1 MATMVVLVESG
12 SATLPL
18 EVRAVADLARLGVT
32 HISLV
37 GDEQTVGVVL
47 DGWAFEP
54 VASGAAAVAALGAD
68 ATRSRILFPVGE
80 MALDARGA
88 RTPYQTEKRSD
99 MNTRIAALAALA
111 VAVVVAPAA
120 GASQAAGSAAAL
132 AVDAAF
138 ASAYQFGPF
147 CPPGTAPGIECVRF
161 VGTADVPG
169 LGKATSTYV
178 KTFDPVCPPDLPVL
192 GFRNAVIDV
201 AGKGSIQLSFG
212 GTHCGPPAPAVTGPL
227 ALTVTGGSGI
237 YAGATG
243 SIRFSSSVHAPR
255 GRCGVNLCGSASDA
269 WSGSLTVPGLD
280 FDLTPP
286 TLRERSH
293 ARYAPP
299 GRPSAR
305 ACASRSRARTR
316 STAQCP
322 WRASRAPARCSGSGG
337 RA

>member
-1 MATMVVLVESG
+1 
-12 SATLPL
+12 
-18 EVRAVADLARLGVT
+18 
-32 HISLV
+32 
-37 GDEQTVGVVL
+37 
-47 DGWAFEP
+47 
-54 VASGAAAVAALGAD
+54 
-68 ATRSRILFPVGE
+68 
-80 MALDARGA
+80 
-88 RTPYQTEKRSD
+88 

-111 VAVVVAPAA
+111 AAVVVAPAA
-120 GASQAAGSAAAL
+120 GASPQAAGSAAAL

-178 KTFDPVCPPDLPVL
+178 KTFDPLCPPDLPVL
-192 GFRNAVIDV
+192 GFRDAVLDV
-201 AGKGSIQLSFG
+201 AGKGSIHLSFG

-243 SIRFSSSVHAPR
+243 SIRFSSSVQAPR
-255 GRCGVNLCGSASDA
+255 GRCGVNLCGSASDE

-286 TLRERSH
+286 TLSGAV
-293 ARYAPP
+293 ARTVRAA
-299 GRPSAR
+299 RKASAR
-305 ACASRSRARTR
+305 VCASRSRARTR

-322 WRASRAPARCSGSGG
+322 WRASRAPARSSRSGG